1 MVQSSQYWVLTT
13 SSKSYIYSLSSLVN
27 IWGLY
32 HLLLLT
38 LESQTRLGEVPL
50 TICNTRITLI

>member
-1 MVQSSQYWVLTT
+1 MVQKSQYWVLTT
-13 SSKSYIYSLSSLVN
+13 SSKSYIYGLSSLIK

-38 LESQTRLGEVPL
+38 LESQMRLEVPL
-50 TICNTRITLI
+50 TFCNTCVTLI